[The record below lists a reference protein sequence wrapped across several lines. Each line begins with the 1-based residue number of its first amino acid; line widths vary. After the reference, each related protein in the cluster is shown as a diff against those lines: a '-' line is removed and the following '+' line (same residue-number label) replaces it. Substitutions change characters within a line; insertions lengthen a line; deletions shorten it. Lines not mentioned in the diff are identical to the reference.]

1 MLTVLTTVLVS
12 IIVITGGLGFS
23 SMFVLAR

>member
-1 MLTVLTTVLVS
+1 MLIVLTTVLVS

-23 SMFVLAR
+23 SLFVLAR